1 MKKVSVNYLYNVIY
15 QILIILMPL
24 ITSPYAARVLGPEAI
39 GISSYS
45 GANAKYFIL
54 LVGLGFNFYG
64 QRLVSLA
71 KNSSER
77 NKIFVGI
84 VASKLVVGVVVFIAY
99 ALLFLCRDVEY
110 REVYFAQSL
119 AIFASIIDITWFYAG
134 QEKFKQIVIR
144 NTITRLIFIFGLFYF
159 VKSESDLISYVL
171 VLVGGTFLGN
181 IVMWVGVL
189 GKVSWTPISIRDIY
203 LVFRKSLIYVIPTIA
218 LAVNVTINQT
228 ILGRFSGATE
238 VGYFS
243 QSFNIVNVLLT
254 LVTSLG
260 TVMLPRMTKMINE
273 KSKVDDA
280 KRMITGSF
288 KVMTILAIPIMVALM
303 IVSHRFSIFFY
314 GPSFARIGQ
323 LMLVESFSI
332 LFIAWNNVIGLQ
344 YLMAANRIKEY
355 SFSIAG
361 GGIITLAAGLLLI
374 PALGSTGAM
383 MNIVLSEAMVVLIQV
398 IMTRND
404 LNYRQM
410 FNDFHKLVL
419 SGALMFVA
427 AITIN
432 SRLEINNDFLY
443 LSFNALMAISFY
455 MFFLIIFN
463 PSVLK
468 NKNVLLSAIRNKG

>member
-24 ITSPYAARVLGPEAI
+24 ITSPYAARVLGPEAT

-181 IVMWVGVL
+181 ILMWVGVL

-332 LFIAWNNVIGLQ
+332 
-344 YLMAANRIKEY
+344 
-355 SFSIAG
+355 AG